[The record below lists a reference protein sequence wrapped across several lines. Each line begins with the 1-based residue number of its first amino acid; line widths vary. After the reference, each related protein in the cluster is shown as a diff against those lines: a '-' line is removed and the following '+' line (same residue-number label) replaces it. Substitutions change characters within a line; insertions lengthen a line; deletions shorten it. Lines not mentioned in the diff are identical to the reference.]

1 VSGSALSFWSPE
13 GPAMSK
19 VRVDW
24 NTPQNIV
31 DLVHDFFGG
40 SPDVDPC
47 SNPNSIVGA
56 RRDYQLERG
65 ENGLAVDWQKSFFL
79 NPPYGTGVLN
89 WVIKAA
95 NQAAQGATGLGL
107 MPQRTDSR
115 WGQYVLAEA
124 RAVCFLRGR
133 VMFVGAESPAPFPC
147 MVPMW
152 DRGNAWATRFVEVF
166 TKVGVVMVRP

>member
-1 VSGSALSFWSPE
+1 MSSA
-13 GPAMSK
+13 
-19 VRVDW
+19 RVDW

-31 DLVHDFFGG
+31 ELVHEFFGG
-40 SPDVDPC
+40 PPDVDPC
-47 SNPNSIVGA
+47 SNPNSIVQA
-56 RRDYQLERG
+56 RREYMRERD
-65 ENGLAVDWQKSFFL
+65 ENGLVVEWSKTFFL

-115 WGQYVLAEA
+115 WGQYVLSEA
-124 RAVCFLRGR
+124 AAVCFLRGR
-133 VMFVGAESPAPFPC
+133 VTFVGAASPAPFPC

-152 DRGNAWATRFVEVF
+152 DRGRAWLGRFAEVF
-166 TKVGVVMVRP
+166 GPHGVVMVRE